1 MNHMGRDNFMISHQ
15 THIHT
20 CRQTVLFLVPRP
32 LILSH
37 ILLPMCIILSELL
50 DTSQSPLDALLV
62 HDLVEAEHADDG
74 ADAAHHGAARHEDL
88 LAAARQPVTPGSR

>member
-1 MNHMGRDNFMISHQ
+1 MS
-15 THIHT
+15 
-20 CRQTVLFLVPRP
+20 PRP

-37 ILLPMCIILSELL
+37 ILLPMCIILRELL

-88 LAAARQPVTPGSR
+88 LAAARQPISPGSSWVPIQQTLNIKSGLNFA